1 MKTTYVFFITI
12 FRASLQSYLILTT
25 IGMTK
30 NTLIKHKE
38 AAVICQENGP
48 IIANYNDLITQPE
61 SKPIAQPIVIYATVR

>member
-1 MKTTYVFFITI
+1 
-12 FRASLQSYLILTT
+12 
-25 IGMTK
+25 MTK